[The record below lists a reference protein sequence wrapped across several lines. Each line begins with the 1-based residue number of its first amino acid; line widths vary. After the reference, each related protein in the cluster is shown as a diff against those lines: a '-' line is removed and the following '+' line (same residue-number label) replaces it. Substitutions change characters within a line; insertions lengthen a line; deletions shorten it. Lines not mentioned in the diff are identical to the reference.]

1 MINNT
6 NTRKKTKV
14 NRALN
19 YFFEKI
25 ANGLRNKFLNEI
37 EVRIPEEALNKYAI
51 NQFKDKTQS
60 LIIIGKL
67 SDLNDKAIVGLIAH
81 LYGLI
86 YMGYGRSPVPKEKEW
101 LRVDLH
107 SDEVAKS
114 WGFKTEVE
122 ELRKT
127 RPQKIPIQFDY
138 EIPILEYSV
147 PDFEFK
153 KDLSNILNNIS
164 SENFVAGNRILYI
177 GKFSSVCNI
186 ESLREYLIK
195 YLYIIT
201 NSYANDK
208 KVLNFLLM
216 R

>member
-1 MINNT
+1 MTNNT
-6 NTRKKTKV
+6 NTRKKIKV
-14 NRALN
+14 DRALN

-25 ANGLRNKFLNEI
+25 TNDLRNKFLNEI
-37 EVRIPEEALNKYAI
+37 EVRIPEEALNKCDI
-51 NQFKDKTQS
+51 NQFEDKTQS
-60 LIIIGKL
+60 LIIIGRL
-67 SDLNDKAIVGLIAH
+67 SDLNSKAIIGLIAH

-86 YMGYGRSPVPKEKEW
+86 YIGYSRSLVPKGKEW

-122 ELRKT
+122 ELRKI
-127 RPQKIPIQFDY
+127 RPQKIPIQLDY

-153 KDLSNILNNIS
+153 KDLSNILNKIS
-164 SENFVAGNRILYI
+164 NESFVARNRILYI

-186 ESLREYLIK
+186 ESLRKCLIK

-201 NSYANDK
+201 NFYTQDK
-208 KVLNFLLM
+208 KVLNSLIM